1 MLRGQSLRSPS
12 LAVSYIVRFAVLAAA
27 MLAMPLAAQTATP
40 VILPEAVSIA
50 LEKNPLHKA
59 AMANWC
65 SMMAFLRKFG
75 VKPAGGV

>member
-1 MLRGQSLRSPS
+1 MLGGQSLRSPS
-12 LAVSYIVRFAVLAAA
+12 IAVTHILWMAVLAA

-40 VILPEAVSIA
+40 LTLPEAVSMA

-65 SMMAFLRKFG
+65 PAMAFLRRFG